1 LIAGDLEKAKVCVDR
16 LSDMTPDWPHTQQL
30 ADEFAASS
38 ACHPPRL
45 TLSDLRCIGSGS
57 RVSVCLIAKD
67 EEAQIGLCLDS
78 VASFAHEIILVDT
91 GSTDQ
96 TVAIAEAKGA
106 RVIHHP
112 WQDDFSDARN
122 VSLEHATGDWILV
135 LDADERLNV
144 EDIPTLQRELKQ
156 SGILNYRLPIHN
168 HGAKEYGHG
177 YVPRLY
183 RNAPGLC
190 YIGRIHEQIYFTTEM
205 LRKRWCM
212 RGALGE
218 TPIQHYGYREEIVQ
232 AKDKRKRNLK
242 LLERAVQ
249 ETPDEANYRYNYALE
264 LRNAGR
270 GQEALGHYQKAIDLL
285 KTLPDEAQV
294 PEFTHALVQQY
305 GSVLLEEKGYE
316 KVAEMAD
323 DPWIQRHV
331 ASASWSLVQGIAYA
345 EGKEYE
351 KALGAL
357 EDCIALR
364 HKPVLS
370 PGIIEVSRDYRPSS
384 KERFTINWSRGKKP
398 VRPLRLP

>member
-1 LIAGDLEKAKVCVDR
+1 
-16 LSDMTPDWPHTQQL
+16 M
-30 ADEFAASS
+30 
-38 ACHPPRL
+38 
-45 TLSDLRCIGSGS
+45 
-57 RVSVCLIAKD
+57 
-67 EEAQIGLCLDS
+67 
-78 VASFAHEIILVDT
+78 
-91 GSTDQ
+91 
-96 TVAIAEAKGA
+96 
-106 RVIHHP
+106 
-112 WQDDFSDARN
+112 
-122 VSLEHATGDWILV
+122 
-135 LDADERLNV
+135 
-144 EDIPTLQRELKQ
+144 
-156 SGILNYRLPIHN
+156 
-168 HGAKEYGHG
+168 
-177 YVPRLY
+177 PRLY

-294 PEFTHALVQQY
+294 RVYPRI
-305 GSVLLEEKGYE
+305 GSTIRKRSSGRKGYE

-331 ASASWSLVQGIAYA
+331 ASASGACAGDCLRG
-345 EGKEYE
+345 GKSMR
-351 KALGAL
+351 K
-357 EDCIALR
+357 
-364 HKPVLS
+364 HLS
-370 PGIIEVSRDYRPSS
+370 SGGLHCLAS
-384 KERFTINWSRGKKP
+384 
-398 VRPLRLP
+398 

>member
-1 LIAGDLEKAKVCVDR
+1 
-16 LSDMTPDWPHTQQL
+16 M
-30 ADEFAASS
+30 
-38 ACHPPRL
+38 
-45 TLSDLRCIGSGS
+45 
-57 RVSVCLIAKD
+57 
-67 EEAQIGLCLDS
+67 
-78 VASFAHEIILVDT
+78 
-91 GSTDQ
+91 
-96 TVAIAEAKGA
+96 
-106 RVIHHP
+106 
-112 WQDDFSDARN
+112 
-122 VSLEHATGDWILV
+122 
-135 LDADERLNV
+135 

-370 PGIIEVSRDYRPSS
+370 PWHYRGSIGITGLPQRKDSPSIGAGEKASEAFALAVMDSPDNLDYLIDYAAWLHALQESGSRATFASANAPRCERSSLLAAGGQDFAGHPRLRVLLSGLDDRGDQVSAA
-384 KERFTINWSRGKKP
+384 
-398 VRPLRLP
+398 